1 MLAPFALAVVGITV
15 LATSFVSGL
24 FGMAGGMMLL
34 GVLLVFMDVAPAM
47 VLFGVTQTASNGWR
61 ATLWWRHV
69 QWSIVWRFLVGSTT
83 VFLLMRSIAILPN
96 KATLYLALG
105 LLPFASDLLPKRWSL
120 DITRPGV
127 PYVAGA
133 IIIVLQLLAGA
144 AGHILD
150 VFFQKSRLD
159 RKTIVA
165 TKAVTQ
171 VSGHIYRILYF
182 GSFAAAFDENIPWW
196 EYVAAIGL
204 SLAGTSLAAVVLR
217 RMTDDGFRM
226 WSRRVTIGV
235 CVTYLARWLWLVAVP

>member
-15 LATSFVSGL
+15 LITSFVSGL

-159 RKTIVA
+159 RKTIVG

-171 VSGHIYRILYF
+171 VMGHLYRILYF
-182 GSFAAAFDENIPWW
+182 GSLEAAIDMSVPWW
-196 EYVAAIGL
+196 AYAAAIGL
-204 SLAGTSLAAVVLR
+204 AIAGTSLAATVLV
-217 RMTDDGFRM
+217 RMTNDGFRM

-235 CVTYLARWLWLVAVP
+235 SVTYLARGLWLVAVQ

>member
-1 MLAPFALAVVGITV
+1 MLAPVTLAVVGVTIV
-15 LATSFVSGL
+15 ATSFVSGL

-47 VLFGVTQTASNGWR
+47 VLFGITQTAANTWR

-69 QWSIVWRFLVGSTT
+69 QWPIVWRFLVGSTT
-83 VFLLMRSIAILPN
+83 LFLLMRSVAILPN
-96 KATLYLALG
+96 KATVYLALG
-105 LLPFASDLLPKRWSL
+105 LLPFAADLVPRSWSL
-120 DITRPGV
+120 DITRPSV
-127 PYVAGA
+127 AYVAGA

-159 RKTIVA
+159 RMTIVG

-171 VSGHIYRILYF
+171 VMGHVYRILYF
-182 GSFAAAFDENIPWW
+182 GSLEAAMDMSVPGWA
-196 EYVAAIGL
+196 YVAAIGL
-204 SLAGTSLAAVVLR
+204 AIAGTSLAATVLV
-217 RMTDDGFRM
+217 RMTNDGFRM

-235 CVTYLARWLWLVAVP
+235 SSVYLARGLWLVAAP